1 MRYCLSR
8 EKIAEIPVF
17 FQVGCPF
24 VLLDEGNIDLV
35 PGQEMLHAPDL
46 LLIPKSSGIPADDL
60 GQDFLPFLWAILSIV
75 TGLIVG

>member
-1 MRYCLSR
+1 M
-8 EKIAEIPVF
+8 
-17 FQVGCPF
+17 
-24 VLLDEGNIDLV
+24 LLDEGNINSV
-35 PGQEMLHAPDL
+35 SGQEMLHTPGL